1 MFGVVMLTLAEAHS
15 ITDGAIAKARQ
26 LNVNVSVSVCDE
38 RGRLIALSRMDG
50 AYAEANRFS
59 IGKAIASAGTGL
71 PSGEVKGII
80 DSQADIVREGALP
93 ISIRGG
99 LPIFREDLIEG
110 ACGVDGALSHEQEEE
125 CARAG
130 ILRCGLLFRPRSMR
144 DLEADRD
151 PHPQRILAGRNR
163 HRRS

>member
-1 MFGVVMLTLAEAHS
+1 
-15 ITDGAIAKARQ
+15 ARQ
-26 LNVNVSVSVCDE
+26 LNVNVSVTVCDE

-50 AYAEANRFS
+50 AYAEANRFA

-71 PSGEVKGII
+71 PSSEVKGII
-80 DSQADIVREGALP
+80 DSQAEIVGEGARP
-93 ISIRGG
+93 IGIRGG
-99 LPIFREDLIEG
+99 WPIVRNDLIEG

-125 CARAG
+125 CARSG
-130 ILRCGLLFRPRSMR
+130 ILRCGLSFRPRSMR

-163 HRRS
+163 HCRS

>member
-1 MFGVVMLTLAEAHS
+1 VLTLAEANS
-15 ITDGAIAKARQ
+15 IVDAAIAKARQ
-26 LNVNVSVSVCDE
+26 LNVNVSVAVCDE
-38 RGRLIALSRMDG
+38 RGRLIALSPMNA

-80 DSQADIVREGALP
+80 DSQAEIVGEGAPP
-93 ISIRGG
+93 IGIRGG

-110 ACGVDGALSHEQEEE
+110 GCGVDGAPSHEQEEE

-151 PHPQRILAGRNR
+151 PHPQSILAGGNR

>member
-1 MFGVVMLTLAEAHS
+1 MFGIVTLTLAEAHS
-15 ITDGAIAKARQ
+15 IADAAITKARQ
-26 LNVNVSVSVCDE
+26 LNVNVSVAVCDE
-38 RGRLIALSRMDG
+38 RCRVIALDRMDG
-50 AYAEANRFS
+50 TYAEANRFAL
-59 IGKAIASAGTGL
+59 GKAIASAGTGL

-80 DSQADIVREGALP
+80 DSQAEIVGAGAPP
-93 ISIRGG
+93 IGIRGG
-99 LPIFREDLIEG
+99 LPIFRNDLIEG
-110 ACGVDGALSHEQEEE
+110 ACGVDGALAHEQEEE

-151 PHPQRILAGRNR
+151 PHPQRVLTGGNR

>member
-1 MFGVVMLTLAEAHS
+1 MFGVVTLTLAEAHS
-15 ITDGAIAKARQ
+15 IVDAAIAKARQ
-26 LNVNVSVSVCDE
+26 LNVNVSVAVCDE

-80 DSQADIVREGALP
+80 DSRAEILGEGAPP
-93 ISIRGG
+93 IGIRGG
-99 LPIFREDLIEG
+99 LPIFRNNLIDG

-151 PHPQRILAGRNR
+151 PHPQSILAGGNR
-163 HRRS
+163 HCRS